1 MNTFLLVLGVLGIG
15 AVVIAAYVFTVAAR
29 NYVSEGHEKYNAT
42 AEDEEFLY
50 IVRSPYDRRQGDTD
64 TGTDFPLKLS
74 SGDVIPFDRRAMTDR
89 RMQAV

>member
-29 NYVSEGHEKYNAT
+29 NYVSEGHEKYNAN
-42 AEDEEFLY
+42 AEDEEYLY

-64 TGTDFPLKLS
+64 ADFPLKLS
-74 SGDVIPFDRRAMTDR
+74 SGDVIPFDRRATADR